1 MVATIF
7 QGLSLIMFN
16 SNVCTEGFFKSYFVS
31 PGQQNNQTF
40 IDEYNS
46 VLEGVSCTL
55 SFGSKMAIS
64 ATVLW
69 FICGLLLSPSD
80 SKKISPSD
88 RVIVD

>member
-1 MVATIF
+1 MVAAIF
-7 QGLSLIMFN
+7 QGLSLIIFN
-16 SNVCTEGFFKSYFVS
+16 SNVCTEGFFNSYFVS

-55 SFGSKMAIS
+55 SLGSKRAIS

-69 FICGLLLSPSD
+69 FICGILLSPKENVQVRPID
-80 SKKISPSD
+80 
-88 RVIVD
+88 